1 MSPQKRM
8 CSPTKE
14 NIKSGWVERT
24 WSTFIE
30 RVEEDVLESPK
41 GKLFLSSF
49 QRKKF
54 TYFFYHVLD
63 LNTDHVIS
71 QEDFDGLNCR
81 VRHYMDWTMN
91 NPLYLTLI
99 FLSYFLTSAAK
110 FALKEECFDF
120 GDNFDEAEEDDSPT
134 KDSVSTRLPGAVP
147 QPLFQF

>member
-1 MSPQKRM
+1 ML
-8 CSPTKE
+8 SPTK
-14 NIKSGWVERT
+14 KDTQSGWVEQT
-24 WSTFIE
+24 WCTCIE
-30 RVEEDVLESPK
+30 RVEEDVTESQRGNSPFPHSREK
-41 GKLFLSSF
+41 SSPTSLIMRWNSTLIMSF
-49 QRKKF
+49 QKK
-54 TYFFYHVLD
+54 TLMD
-63 LNTDHVIS
+63 WCNS
-71 QEDFDGLNCR
+71 R